1 VSHHRDC
8 FATEVGLVAKVLSLR
23 RGVCQF
29 SCAYITCIV
38 LYLAVP
44 LSVQF
49 AGRTN
54 VNLKDKWR
62 NLTLKDE
69 RSFIGTDEY

>member
-1 VSHHRDC
+1 
-8 FATEVGLVAKVLSLR
+8 
-23 RGVCQF
+23 
-29 SCAYITCIV
+29 
-38 LYLAVP
+38 
-44 LSVQF
+44 VQF